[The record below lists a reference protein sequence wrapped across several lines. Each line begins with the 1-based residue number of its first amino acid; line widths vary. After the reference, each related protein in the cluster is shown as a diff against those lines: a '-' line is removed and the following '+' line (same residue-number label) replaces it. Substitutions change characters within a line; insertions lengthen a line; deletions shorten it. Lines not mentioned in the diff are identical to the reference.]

1 MSEKNLEKKKLKKK
15 ITPEL
20 ITEVLTDRYHNGL
33 TINEIKS
40 KYGIGHELYKTIN
53 GYSDAFIEKFGSK
66 KKNISV
72 EQLEHYWNNMSLKET
87 KPTVEEKFEA
97 NIEKNAA

>member
-1 MSEKNLEKKKLKKK
+1 MKLKVNMALAMNYTKQSTGILTHLLKNL
-15 ITPEL
+15 
-20 ITEVLTDRYHNGL
+20 VQ
-33 TINEIKS
+33 
-40 KYGIGHELYKTIN
+40 
-53 GYSDAFIEKFGSK
+53 